1 MRRILLALGLL
12 ALLAGCGQAS
22 SPGAAPASARLEPA
36 QHRATASAESAPSGG
51 GSAQAAGAQAS
62 APASGQP
69 DSSAQSAAQA
79 AADPGA
85 QAGPSG
91 SAPPAAAS
99 PRPSPTAVPK
109 VQLATIPPA
118 KRIGPLIFISQTLNN
133 CGPASIA
140 EILNYFGI
148 RRSQAEVAAVLRP
161 DLPAYGMSLY
171 GVPFYAESVGMRAA
185 GGIAGTDELIKAFVA
200 NGLPV
205 IVADQV
211 SRTDATRHFR
221 PIDGYDDQEGW
232 FIGSDPYLGPNH
244 KIAYADFDD
253 LWRISTNRWVVIY
266 PPAKQDLVDAILARY
281 WSRDAAVQAGL
292 QRANQRMAQQPW
304 LPWTWLEL
312 ADLLGDLKSA
322 GENIQKGSALGLP
335 FEAHWLQMKLQRASS
350 RAA

>member
-1 MRRILLALGLL
+1 MIGRVLLALGLL
-12 ALLAGCGQAS
+12 ALLAGCGQGS

-36 QHRATASAESAPSGG
+36 QNRATASAEGAPSDGR
-51 GSAQAAGAQAS
+51 SAQGTS
-62 APASGQP
+62 AQP
-69 DSSAQSAAQA
+69 DS
-79 AADPGA
+79 G
-85 QAGPSG
+85 
-91 SAPPAAAS
+91 APPAAAS
-99 PRPSPTAVPK
+99 PRPSPTAVPT
-109 VQLATIPPA
+109 VQLATLPPA

-140 EILNYFGI
+140 EILNYFGT

-161 DLPAYGMSLY
+161 DLPTYGMSLY

-211 SRTDATRHFR
+211 SLTDATRHFR

-266 PPAKQDLVDAILARY
+266 PPDKQDLVDAILARY
-281 WSRDAAVQAGL
+281 WSREKAVQAGL
-292 QRANQRMAQQPW
+292 ERANQRMAQQPR

-312 ADLLGDLKSA
+312 ADLQIDMGDLKSA